1 MFGEGGGKSL
11 TYPMTQQGRA
21 GEALALSGIS
31 SFIGAFFAT
40 CGLVLLAP
48 QLVKIALLFGPAEYF
63 VLYVMAFATLGGISA
78 GNQAKS
84 VFAATIGLAI
94 AMVHTHGANRV
105 EPYGD
110 RIKVGGINANA
121 LFTVDR
127 VAPAMALMDGDNGL
141 GPAVGMHALKTAM
154 EMAEE
159 TGMAGVFVRGSNHFG
174 PIAPYAYIAAQ
185 EGFASFICS
194 NATTTIA
201 PTGGKEARLGN
212 NPLGFGFPT
221 PGVDPVILDM
231 AMSVAARAKI
241 RNAAAAKEPIPEGWA
256 TDAEGRPTTDPNTAL
271 QGFLL
276 PMGGYKGYGLSLCVD
291 LLAGVLSNAAY
302 LTHVS
307 SWVDAPDAAQNL
319 GHSFILIDT
328 KKMMPAQDLKSR
340 MTDFET
346 ILHETPAT
354 DPQVPV
360 MLPGE
365 REMRYLKNAISD
377 GIYLPASLVEKLRLA
392 TQKVE

>member
-1 MFGEGGGKSL
+1 MDKIKVDKSTL
-11 TYPMTQQGRA
+11 
-21 GEALALSGIS
+21 E
-31 SFIGAFFAT
+31 
-40 CGLVLLAP
+40 GLVQASLSKLGVAPDQAADVATVLVLAD
-48 QLVKIALLFGPAEYF
+48 
-63 VLYVMAFATLGGISA
+63 M
-78 GNQAKS
+78 
-84 VFAATIGLAI
+84 
-94 AMVHTHGANRV
+94 MRVHTHGANRV

-110 RIKVGGINANA
+110 RIKVGGINAHA
-121 LFTVDR
+121 RFTVDR
-127 VAPAMALMDGDNGL
+127 VAPAIALMDGDNGL

-174 PIAPYAYIAAQ
+174 PIAPYAYLAAQ
-185 EGFASFICS
+185 KGFASFICS

-221 PGVDPVILDM
+221 PGSDPVILDM

-241 RNAAAAKEPIPEGWA
+241 RNAAAANEEIPEGWA
-256 TDAEGRPTTDPNTAL
+256 TDAEGRPTTDPKTAL
-271 QGFLL
+271 KGFLL

-291 LLAGVLSNAAY
+291 LLAGVMSNAAY

-307 SWVDAPDAAQNL
+307 SWVDAPNAAQNL

-328 KKMMPAQDLKSR
+328 KKMMPAKDLKSR
-340 MTDFET
+340 MTDFEK

-365 REMRYLKNAISD
+365 REMSYLKNAISD
-377 GIYLPASLVEKLRLA
+377 GIYLPASLVEKLRMA
-392 TQKVE
+392 SQEVD

>member
-1 MFGEGGGKSL
+1 MPPGSSSL
-11 TYPMTQQGRA
+11 SRLGAKGDARSEFVKQADCYEEDIQGNIMEKVKVDRSTL
-21 GEALALSGIS
+21 E
-31 SFIGAFFAT
+31 
-40 CGLVLLAP
+40 GLVRASLSRLGVSPDQAADVATVLVLAD
-48 QLVKIALLFGPAEYF
+48 
-63 VLYVMAFATLGGISA
+63 M
-78 GNQAKS
+78 
-84 VFAATIGLAI
+84 
-94 AMVHTHGANRV
+94 MRVHTHGANRV
-105 EPYGD
+105 EPYGE
-110 RIKVGGINANA
+110 RIKIGGINAKA
-121 LFTVDR
+121 QFSVER

-141 GPAVGMHALKTAM
+141 GPAIGMHALKTAM
-154 EMAEE
+154 GMAEE

-174 PIAPYAYIAAQ
+174 PIAPYAYLAAQ

-212 NPLGFGFPT
+212 NPLGFGFPA
-221 PGVDPVILDM
+221 PGADPVILDM
-231 AMSVAARAKI
+231 AMSVAARARI

-256 TDAEGRPTTDPNTAL
+256 TDAEGRPTTDPNIAL

-307 SWVDAPDAAQNL
+307 SWVDAPDAAQDL

-328 KKMMPAQDLKSR
+328 KKMMPAQKLKSR
-340 MTDFET
+340 MTDFEK

-365 REMRYLKNAISD
+365 REMKYLKTAISD
-377 GIYLPASLVEKLRLA
+377 GINLPAALVEKLRQA
-392 TQKVE
+392 T